1 MAVVSDRCPRTSE
14 CDVVREYI
22 AAEAGW
28 QEVADGPSIDQ
39 AADVAAREYV
49 RAIDAYVGVLRAN
62 GRQIPHRMDQLA
74 EILRLAYPDPPP
86 LPKVA

>member
-1 MAVVSDRCPRTSE
+1 MPVVSDRCPRTSE

-28 QEVADGPSIDQ
+28 QEVADGPSIDD
-39 AADVAAREYV
+39 AVDVAAREYV
-49 RAIDAYVGVLRAN
+49 QAIDAYVHVLRAA
-62 GRQIPHRMDQLA
+62 GRQIPHHMGQLA
-74 EILRLAYPDPPP
+74 DALRLAYPAPPP